1 MKDNDDTCITR
12 AKEGFKLGFLGLGF
26 WVEEVATYPSYGSLV
41 WVIYKS
47 Q

>member
-1 MKDNDDTCITR
+1 MKDNYDTCITH
-12 AKEGFKLGFLGLGF
+12 AKEGSALGFLGLGF

-41 WVIYKS
+41 SVKFKS